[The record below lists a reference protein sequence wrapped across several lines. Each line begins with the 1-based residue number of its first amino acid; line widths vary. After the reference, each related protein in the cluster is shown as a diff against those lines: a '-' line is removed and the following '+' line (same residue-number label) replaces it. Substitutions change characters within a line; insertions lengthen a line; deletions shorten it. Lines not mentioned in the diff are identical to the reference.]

1 MEEREIYFKESAQ
14 VIIRAASLKLLMQAG
29 KLETHAEIF
38 YLTILKQNSFFQNL
52 VSGSR
57 NPFIFLF

>member
-14 VIIRAASLKLLMQAG
+14 VIIRAASLKLLMQAC

-38 YLTILKQNSFFQNL
+38 YLTILQQNSFFQNL